1 MLISAAH
8 AFCLDYAQRPQVD
21 RPFNWLISPR
31 VQFASGSQFFNFL
44 VVSVRPPSSEYCVNF
59 RPKNIN
65 FLLRKC
71 QAQGRHYANV
81 GAAHVMMSPD
91 TKMSPCTI
99 TMQKIEKYKYTKIQ
113 IHKRTYNDVT
123 RHQNVPAHNR
133 SIFSIKVGTI

>member
-91 TKMSPCTI
+91 TKMSPRTI
-99 TMQKIEKYKYTKIQ
+99 AAYFPSKLAPFRTNNI
-113 IHKRTYNDVT
+113 KRTKHPFLDVLQGD
-123 RHQNVPAHNR
+123 RER
-133 SIFSIKVGTI
+133 LSIVISL